1 MKAPA
6 ATPPAA
12 NGGEPPSLAT
22 IFAPVRSQTAFEETL
37 ERLGTAIKLGL
48 LEPGSQLPAE
58 RELCGRLGIARSTL
72 RQALTALVQSGHL
85 RAVRGRGGGTFV
97 AESPPRAADP
107 SAELLAGWRDACDAR
122 LAVELGVAVLACDRA
137 TPADLEPL
145 HELIEAMDAR
155 IEDFPAYRQDDVR
168 FHIGLAAGDREC
180 AAGGLR
186 DRGPG
191 RDDRPDLLHRAP
203 ARGARVVQRPARPAA
218 ACRSARATPPAR
230 SRRWSTTSPAPS
242 TCSPACFPPPTVVG
256 GRAPGRD
263 PKEAAPRAGYPPAV
277 GRGAT
282 APGATAGPVPP
293 TSTSRIGPV
302 KRLRASTTHQTPV
315 ISSTRITVAGA

>member
-1 MKAPA
+1 VKAPA
-6 ATPPAA
+6 ANPPAA

-97 AESPPRAADP
+97 AESPPGAADP

-145 HELIEAMDAR
+145 HALIEAMDAR

-168 FHIGLAAGDREC
+168 FHIGLAQATGSARLVASATEVQGAMTDLISYIAHPPEVLEWSNAQHAQLLHAVSTGDAARAVSTMVDHLAGTEHVLAGLLP
-180 AAGGLR
+180 AATSGEMR
-186 DRGPG
+186 G
-191 RDDRPDLLHRAP
+191 RDA
-203 ARGARVVQRPARPAA
+203 
-218 ACRSARATPPAR
+218 
-230 SRRWSTTSPAPS
+230 
-242 TCSPACFPPPTVVG
+242 
-256 GRAPGRD
+256 
-263 PKEAAPRAGYPPAV
+263 
-277 GRGAT
+277 
-282 APGATAGPVPP
+282 
-293 TSTSRIGPV
+293 
-302 KRLRASTTHQTPV
+302 
-315 ISSTRITVAGA
+315 